1 MTPDLTLTTT
11 EFKRKCL
18 AVMRDLEDRKLRRVV
33 VTRHGK
39 PVAELRPTSRKVPV
53 LWGCLRGTVKIGK
66 QIDLTAPLIEGPFD
80 AQQGILHR

>member
-1 MTPDLTLTTT
+1 MKTDLTLTTT

-39 PVAELRPTSRKVPV
+39 PVAELRPTSRKVPA
-53 LWGCLRGTVKIGK
+53 LWGCLRGTVKIG
-66 QIDLTAPLIEGPFD
+66 QEVDLTSPFIDAPFD
-80 AQQGILHR
+80 AHQGMLHR